1 MKAIFISFDQAHR
14 DEVVE
19 ALSRSLQRGYTMFPD
34 TWGRGSKT
42 GEPHLG
48 SHAWPSINSSIL
60 TICEDDRVAPI
71 MNRLRA
77 IDEETPMLGLKEKE
91 KQVEEML

>member
-77 IDEETPMLGLKEKE
+77 IDEETPMLGLRAFTWSAEKTY
-91 KQVEEML
+91 

>member
-14 DEVVE
+14 EVVVE

-60 TICEDDRVAPI
+60 TVCEDDRVPQI
-71 MNRLRA
+71 MQRLRA
-77 IDEETPMLGLKEKE
+77 IDEETPMLGLRAFVLP
-91 KQVEEML
+91 VEDIL

>member
-14 DEVVE
+14 DEVIE
-19 ALSRSLQRGYTMFPD
+19 ALGRSLQRGYTMFPD

-48 SHAWPSINSSIL
+48 CQAWPGINSSIL
-60 TICEDDRVAPI
+60 TVHEDDRVTPI

-77 IDEETPMLGLKEKE
+77 IDEETPMLGLRAFVRP
-91 KQVEEML
+91 VEDML